1 MPKKIIDIEASSDD
15 NTDNDSYKEESE
27 PEKLTKSIKKTV
39 VDKPKKILSDIQKAV
54 LEGARKKRLENIAT
68 AKTNKKIEAAKLLIE
83 QDTNLKLK
91 EHHEEEKPKKA
102 KSKTKT
108 IIIQSESESSSEE
121 EIVIKKKR
129 SKKPKQ
135 VVKEESES
143 EEEAKDEQKPTT
155 QRQLKAQIS
164 KTKLNNHNVFDGFV

>member
-1 MPKKIIDIEASSDD
+1 MPKKIIDIEASSSDD
-15 NTDNDSYKEESE
+15 STDNDSIKEESE

-39 VDKPKKILSDIQKAV
+39 VDKPKKVLSDKQRAV

-91 EHHEEEKPKKA
+91 EQHEEEKLKKT

-121 EIVIKKKR
+121 EIILKRKEVRNQTNLLKRSQNLKKK
-129 SKKPKQ
+129 
-135 VVKEESES
+135 
-143 EEEAKDEQKPTT
+143 
-155 QRQLKAQIS
+155 
-164 KTKLNNHNVFDGFV
+164 

>member
-27 PEKLTKSIKKTV
+27 PEKLTKSTKKTL
-39 VDKPKKILSDIQKAV
+39 VDKPKKVLSEKQKAV

-91 EHHEEEKPKKA
+91 EHHEA
-102 KSKTKT
+102 KFKTKT

-143 EEEAKDEQKPTT
+143 EEEVKEEQKPTK

-164 KTKLNNHNVFDGFV
+164 TNKLNKHNIFDGFV

>member
-1 MPKKIIDIEASSDD
+1 MPKKIIDIEASSSDD
-15 NTDNDSYKEESE
+15 STDNDSIKEESE
-27 PEKLTKSIKKTV
+27 PERLTKSIKKTV
-39 VDKPKKILSDIQKAV
+39 LDKPKKVLSDKQKAV
-54 LEGARKKRLENIAT
+54 LENIAT

-91 EHHEEEKPKKA
+91 EQHDEEKPKKS

-108 IIIQSESESSSEE
+108 IIIQSESESSSDE

-135 VVKEESES
+135 ESES
-143 EEEAKDEQKPTT
+143 EEEVKEEQKPTK

-164 KTKLNNHNVFDGFV
+164 TNKLNKHNIFDGFV